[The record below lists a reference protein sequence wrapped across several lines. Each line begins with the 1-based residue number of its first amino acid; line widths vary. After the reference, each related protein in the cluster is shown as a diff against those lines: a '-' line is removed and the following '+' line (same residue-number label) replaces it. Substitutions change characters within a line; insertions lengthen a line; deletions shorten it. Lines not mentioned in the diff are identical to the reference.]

1 MIDHIT
7 LVYAYYE
14 NGGMLDRQIK
24 EWKKYKAKDRFKAII
39 VDDGSQNDPAESH
52 LRGVDVGFDIELY
65 RIDVDIPWN
74 QDGARNLAM
83 THADGWCLITDMDH
97 MLSVAEAKKLVK
109 KTVDPNIHY
118 TLQRI
123 KPDGSDYHHHPN
135 SYVLHREFYWKAG
148 GYDESYRGYYGSD
161 GVFKRQLQNVGDKK
175 LLKVAL
181 TMFGRSDISDASTR
195 NYGRKDTEY
204 HIAQN
209 PDLLARRESNA
220 PPIEPLN
227 FDWHRVL

>member
-1 MIDHIT
+1 MVDQIT

-24 EWKKYKAKDRFKAII
+24 EWKKYNAKSKFKVII

-52 LRGVDVGFDIELY
+52 LRNVNVGFDIELY

-97 MLSVAEAKKLVK
+97 MLSANESKKLVK
-109 KTVDPNIHY
+109 KTVNPNVYY
-118 TLQRI
+118 TLQRV
-123 KPDGSDYHHHPN
+123 KSDGSEYHHHPN
-135 SYVLHREFYWKAG
+135 SYVLHRDLYWKAG

-161 GVFKRQLQNVGDKK
+161 GVFKRQLEKVGDKK

-181 TMFGRSDISDASTR
+181 TMFGRSDIPDASTR

-227 FDWHRVL
+227 FEWHRVL